1 MKSKEIRSNYIDISK
16 KVFIAPSCVK
26 DQKTLDDIL
35 KILGGYNVPENRII
49 KGIDMDIL
57 SSGDYLI
64 RCSDCIKLFKI
75 QLTLPFGYTTD
86 LIGNL

>member
-1 MKSKEIRSNYIDISK
+1 MVGITIDHSKRI
-16 KVFIAPSCVK
+16 FLAPSCLK
-26 DQKTLDDIL
+26 YRETLDTIL
-35 KILGGYNVPENRII
+35 KILGGYKVPEEKII

-64 RCSDCIKLFKI
+64 RYIDDKIQLFKI

>member
-1 MKSKEIRSNYIDISK
+1 MDTTKR
-16 KVFIAPSCVK
+16 VFLAPSCIK
-26 DQKTLDDIL
+26 DQKSLERIFQVL
-35 KILGGYNVPENRII
+35 EGYKVPQNKII
-49 KGIDMDIL
+49 KGIDMEIL

-64 RCSDCIKLFKI
+64 RYLEDEIQLFKI